1 MEPSN
6 LEYAVRDLTESI
18 HEIKLNTERLVTK
31 LEQVNDNIEKL
42 ERSVEDL
49 HTSLSEQDR
58 RLTKLE
64 QLVPRNLIEDV
75 AILKQ
80 NQSSITKIL
89 WLLGGGTLTALGDM
103 LLKMLQK

>member
-1 MEPSN
+1 MEQTN

-31 LEQVNDNIEKL
+31 LEQVNDNIKKL

-58 RLTKLE
+58 RLTILE
-64 QLVPRNLIEDV
+64 QMVPRNLVQDV
-75 AILKQ
+75 ALLKQ
-80 NQSSITKIL
+80 NQINTSKIL
-89 WLLGGGTLTALGDM
+89 WLLGGATLTTLGDM
-103 LLKMLQK
+103 LIKMLTK

>member
-18 HEIKLNTERLVTK
+18 HEIKVNTERLVTK

-80 NQSSITKIL
+80 NQSTVTKIL

-103 LLKMLQK
+103 ILNMLQK